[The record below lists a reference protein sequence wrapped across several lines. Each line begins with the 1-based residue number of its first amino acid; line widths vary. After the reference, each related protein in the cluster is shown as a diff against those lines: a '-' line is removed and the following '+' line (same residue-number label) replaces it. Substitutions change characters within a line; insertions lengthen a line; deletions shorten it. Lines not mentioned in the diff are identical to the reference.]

1 MVLGQ
6 PWVGLQHYL
15 APRPCYLPAIST
27 VSRGPAA
34 GAAASA
40 LVRSAAIRLL
50 VDTGMGF
57 ESLIPSEQK
66 PAAGTR
72 SVAGLRDVAT
82 SIDLLYFGQG
92 YGLLV

>member
-40 LVRSAAIRLL
+40 LVRSAAIRPL